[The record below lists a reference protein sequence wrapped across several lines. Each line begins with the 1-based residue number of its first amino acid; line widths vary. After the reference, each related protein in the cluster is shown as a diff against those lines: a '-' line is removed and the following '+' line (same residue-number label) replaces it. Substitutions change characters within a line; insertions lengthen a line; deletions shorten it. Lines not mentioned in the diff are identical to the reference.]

1 MLTTKHIQIFQTNGY
16 VIIQK
21 VFSAKRI
28 EELRRVTDE
37 FVEQSRKVTIHTNV
51 FDLESG
57 HTTEAQRLRRL
68 KYPELQHQ
76 AYDRI

>member
-1 MLTTKHIQIFQTNGY
+1 MLTTKHIQFYQTNGY

-37 FVEQSRKVTIHTNV
+37 FVEQPRKVTIHTNV
-51 FDLESG
+51 FDLEFG
-57 HTTEAQRLRRL
+57 LTTVAPRLRRL